1 MLVVNWEA
9 DCRVVAAEQSREQ
22 RIPGFELCDH
32 TELFVGPRILVH
44 TCTPRFLN
52 VTGCTVRGAHP
63 GTHARW

>member
-44 TCTPRFLN
+44 Q
-52 VTGCTVRGAHP
+52 GS
-63 GTHARW
+63 